1 MYVCVVVRVT
11 GVRMVYVC
19 MCVCCS
25 EGYWCEDGVMV

>member
-11 GVRMVYVC
+11 GVRMMYV
-19 MCVCCS
+19 CVCCS